1 MNAKATARPIQLLS
15 NLVGSVSRERLK
27 SLLVRTPVEGPL
39 KALRTVWELRQLR
52 EHPELHAI
60 YTEGMVIDRVLQRIV
75 RPDSNCVDIGC
86 HIGSTLSQLL
96 KLAPRGH
103 HAAFE
108 PIPNKAEW
116 LRHRFPEV
124 EVFEVA
130 LADRAGEATFYINT
144 KLTGFSGLQRH
155 GDEGEHEA
163 LIVRTARLDELLVD
177 RPVDFIKLDVEG
189 GELGVLKGSTEVL
202 ARWRP
207 RILFECTKSSTAAH
221 GIAAADV
228 FGWLEAQGYAIW
240 TPSAYLAEARPL
252 DLQGFIAAQT
262 YPFQAFNF
270 FTESVK
276 APG

>member
-1 MNAKATARPIQLLS
+1 MNSKATARRNLLS
-15 NLVGSVSRERLK
+15 TLVGSISRERLK
-27 SLLVRTPVEGPL
+27 SLLVRTPAEGPL
-39 KALRTVWELRQLR
+39 KALRTVWELRHLR

-60 YTEGMVIDRVLQRIV
+60 YTEGLVIDRVLERIV

-86 HIGSTLSQLL
+86 HIGSTLSHLL
-96 KLAPRGH
+96 ELAPRGH

-116 LRHRFPEV
+116 LRRRFPEV

-155 GDEGEHEA
+155 GEGGEHEA
-163 LIVRTARLDELLVD
+163 LTVRTARLDELLVD
-177 RPVDFIKLDVEG
+177 RPIDFIKLDVEG
-189 GELGVLKGSTEVL
+189 GELGVLKGATAVL
-202 ARWRP
+202 ERWRP
-207 RILFECTKSSTAAH
+207 RILFECTKSSMTAH
-221 GIAAADV
+221 GIEAADV

-252 DLQGFIAAQT
+252 DLDGFVTAQT

-270 FTESVK
+270 FPESVK